1 MAHITA
7 CEINKIRMERLKYNI
22 EKQGASSV
30 YIMQK
35 DARNLEDF
43 FAFDQILLDAPCS
56 GSGTLNSENPK
67 LKEIFTEKL
76 IKKSIETQRKL
87 LTKAITILKK
97 GHEMVYSTCSILE
110 EENENIIEPF
120 IKAKKV
126 EIVPIKIENLPLL
139 PVKIEGTICIQP
151 NKLYEGFFVSKLRK
165 VSM

>member
-7 CEINKIRMERLKYNI
+7 CEINKIRLERLKYNI

-56 GSGTLNSENPK
+56 GSGTLSLSNPK
-67 LKEIFTEKL
+67 LKESFTQKL
-76 IKKSIETQRKL
+76 IKKSVETQKKL
-87 LTKAITILKK
+87 LTKAVTILKK

-110 EENENIIEPF
+110 EENEDIIKQF
-120 IKAKKV
+120 VKAG
-126 EIVPIKIENLPLL
+126 KIEIIPITTKDLPLL
-139 PVKIEGTICIQP
+139 PVKIKGTICIPP
-151 NKLYEGFFVSKLRK
+151 NELYEGFFVAKLRK
-165 VSM
+165 IY